1 MLAHFNMADKQKIV
15 DLVLGLKKGDQLSFK
30 VLHDLYYKSLY
41 IYINNFT
48 KNEFETED
56 ILQETFIKI
65 WNYRE
70 KLSELDSFK
79 GYLFKTAYY
88 TYIDKYRKDKRNQNV
103 LDGWKHQRLMETIDE
118 DDEINLLR
126 VKKLRETI
134 DKLPNR
140 CKKVFI
146 LCKFEN
152 LTHAQIA
159 EHLEISPKTVQ
170 AQMSKAYNII
180 RESFNDKGTLT
191 LFLNFFKSIKT
202 KIVY

>member
-1 MLAHFNMADKQKIV
+1 MSDKQKIV

-30 VLHDLYYKSLY
+30 VLHDIYYKNLY

-70 KLSELDSFK
+70 KLSELNSFK
-79 GYLFKTAYY
+79 AYLFKTAYH
-88 TYIDKYRKDKRNQNV
+88 TYIDKYRNDKRNQNV
-103 LDGWKHQRLMETIDE
+103 LDDWKHQRLMETVDE

-126 VKKLRETI
+126 IKKIREAI

-180 RESFNDKGTLT
+180 RESFKDKDTLT
-191 LFLNFFKSIKT
+191 LFLNFYKSIQT
-202 KIVY
+202 EIVG

>member
-1 MLAHFNMADKQKIV
+1 MADKQKTE
-15 DLVLGLKKGDQLSFK
+15 DLVLGLKNGDQLSFK
-30 VLHDLYYKSLY
+30 VLHDLYYKNLY

-170 AQMSKAYNII
+170 AQMSKAYNLI
-180 RESFNDKGTLT
+180 RESFKDKGTLM
-191 LFLNFFKSIKT
+191 LFLNFFKSIKA